1 MKTKE
6 EVFRI
11 IWQQK
16 QLADKFIDSL
26 PRSINEAFFANEYT
40 DAYNVIS
47 DTLMMEYFG
56 RHWDSVYWFLYEW
69 KQGFMVGIYTAD
81 TVINNIDEYIE
92 WMKKHENFQ

>member
-26 PRSINEAFFANEYT
+26 PTSINEAFFANEFA
-40 DAYNVIS
+40 DAYYRIS
-47 DTLMMEYFG
+47 ETVMKEYFG
-56 RHWDSVYWFLYEW
+56 RNWDSIAWFLYEW
-69 KQGFMVGIYTAD
+69 KQGYMVGILTAD